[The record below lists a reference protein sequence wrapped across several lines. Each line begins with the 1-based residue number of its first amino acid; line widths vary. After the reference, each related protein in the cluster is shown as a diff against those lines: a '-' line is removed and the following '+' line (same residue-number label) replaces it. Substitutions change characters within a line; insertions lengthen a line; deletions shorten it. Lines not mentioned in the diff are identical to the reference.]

1 MVMKDSNNP
10 PLLELSLNPPPYH
23 MDHMLSCMN
32 PYGTQGHRVVSPNKR
47 SYENLINIDNILMQ
61 LSFL

>member
-32 PYGTQGHRVVSPNKR
+32 PYGTQGHRVKR
-47 SYENLINIDNILMQ
+47 HPINEVTKI
-61 LSFL
+61 